1 MSLDGQRIQTGRY
14 TVVPRTLAFLLH
26 GEELLLLRVG
36 AGRGAWSGLLN
47 GIGGHIEQ
55 GEDPLTS
62 ALREIREES
71 GLAPSDLRLC
81 GVVIVDV
88 GGDPGI
94 GLYVF
99 VGETDGNA
107 ASGGRE
113 GDPVWVD
120 PARLDKNQLVEDLP
134 ALIPRALASY
144 RGGVPFSGLYIYDAS
159 GSLTMRISP

>member
-1 MSLDGQRIQTGRY
+1 MSLDGQRIQTERY
-14 TVVPRTLAFLLH
+14 KVVPRTLAFLLH
-26 GEELLLLRVG
+26 REELLLLRVG
-36 AGRGAWSGLLN
+36 ADRGAWSGLLN
-47 GIGGHIEQ
+47 GIGGHVEQ

-62 ALREIREES
+62 ALREIREET
-71 GLAPSDLRLC
+71 GLAPRDLRLC
-81 GVVIVDV
+81 GVIAVDV

-99 VGETDGNA
+99 VGVTDGKT

-120 PARLDKNQLVEDLP
+120 LARLDKDELVEDLP

-144 RGGVPFSGLYIYDAS
+144 RGGVPFSGLYTYDAS
-159 GSLTMRISP
+159 GALTARFSP